1 MKHLTLLL
9 ILMAPMVSA
18 DQLFTGTQPVSFAS
32 LSDKESVATLVEVNQ
47 QLLTSRTTQFDLSLP
62 DGQLVTAV
70 YDRMKQHDSHRFSW
84 FGHLKGQPQE
94 QIIISAVGGAYA
106 GSLYTTSVTYEFSPH
121 QSGMMRVAALKP
133 DAFPDCE
140 GAEAVLAAMAV
151 EQTTSGL
158 RGTTDSFDVMVM
170 YTPEARDAAGGTA
183 GIQATAQAAVDAMNL
198 SFTNS
203 GVDAEGILVFTQ
215 LADYNDSANSS
226 ADLTW
231 VRNDPLV
238 AALRDTVGADMVS
251 LIAEDIGNSCGR
263 GYLMTN
269 PGPGFASSAFQVTA
283 RSCAVGNLSFA
294 HEFGHNLGLDH
305 NPENSTTPPAN
316 ASFPWSF
323 GHWHNGSY
331 RTVLSYSSQCTNGC
345 TRRPYF
351 SNPDVMFN
359 GLPTGVEDERDNARS
374 LEQTAPIAVDFRP
387 RVPDLIFADGYELTG
402 PDL

>member
-1 MKHLTLLL
+1 MKYLNLLWLLL
-9 ILMAPMVSA
+9 APVVSA
-18 DQLFTGTQPVSFAS
+18 DQLFTDSQPVAGTA
-32 LSDKESVATLVEVNQ
+32 LSATESVATLVEVNQ
-47 QLLTSRTTQFDLSLP
+47 QLLTSRTAQFELSLP

-70 YDRMKQHDSHRFSW
+70 FDRLKQHGRQRFSW
-84 FGHLKGQPQE
+84 FGHLQGQPEE
-94 QIIISAVGGAYA
+94 QMIISAVNGAFA
-106 GSLYTTSVTYEFSPH
+106 GSLFTKSVVYEFSPH
-121 QSGMMRVAALKP
+121 STGLMRVAALQAN
-133 DAFPDCE
+133 AFPDCD
-140 GAEAVLAAMAV
+140 GGLPVPAAMAA
-151 EQTTSGL
+151 EHSHSAP
-158 RGTTDSFDVMVM
+158 RGTTDSFDVLVM
-170 YTPEARDAAGGTA
+170 YTPQARDAAGGTA

-203 GVDAEGILVFTQ
+203 GVDAEGVLVWTQ

-231 VRNDPLV
+231 VRNDPQV
-238 AALRDTVGADMVS
+238 AALRNTVGADLVS
-251 LIAEDIGNSCGR
+251 LIAENIGNSCGR

-331 RTVLSYSSQCTNGC
+331 RTVLSYSSQCNNGC

-351 SNPDVMFN
+351 SNPDVLFN

-374 LEQTAPIAVDFRP
+374 LEQTVPIAVDFRP
-387 RVPDLIFADGYELTG
+387 RVPDLIFADGFELTG